1 MKHHFS
7 EMKKFKEPIESGKK
21 EIDPLDLSGLM
32 IHLADLSSPA
42 KKWKIARKWST
53 RVCEEFSA

>member
-1 MKHHFS
+1 MY
-7 EMKKFKEPIESGKK
+7 EPCLAEK

-42 KKWKIARKWST
+42 KKWKIARKWSN